1 MEAWR
6 EELYHHGIKGQRWGV
21 RRYQNKD
28 GSRINSG
35 QKKKKSIMPS
45 LMKKQEYYKPKDFKD
60 AQKRIQKKALI
71 SAATVAIVQP
81 AVQLYLKKRFDMDIS
96 YKSMA
101 KTTAVYTGLIY
112 VSNVLYDEVGYAA
125 TGKIRK

>member
-6 EELYHHGIKGQRWGV
+6 QELYHHGVLGQKWGV
-21 RRYQNKD
+21 RRFQNKD
-28 GSRINSG
+28 GSRIKSG
-35 QKKKKSIMPS
+35 QKKKSIMPS

-60 AQKRIQKKALI
+60 AQKHIQKKALT
-71 SAATVAIVQP
+71 SAATVAVGESI
-81 AVQLYLKKRFDMDIS
+81 VQLYLNKRFDLNAS